1 VLRPRSWSRGSTPE
15 EPASEAIAPD
25 EPAADDNGGN
35 ADEYPAPRRGWL
47 AAWQDRTSAPA
58 AVDDAPLKPSSMR
71 GNEALY
77 GYLVGLELIA
87 VSILNLVVT
96 HGKGAPAHPSTGLA
110 VIGLVASIAAT
121 ALVRTHHRLIAPL
134 ALVVAAFFVTL
145 PRGPDSLGPAHIFA
159 LIIPVVYAF
168 FVTREQRKATQ
179 ALTRAGRSGAAKT
192 TTAKSTPADRR
203 AGGAGGRRGRK
214 QAVVPTGPAA
224 SSRYT
229 PPKAK
234 RRKPAP
240 PPEKKKA

>member
-1 VLRPRSWSRGSTPE
+1 
-15 EPASEAIAPD
+15 
-25 EPAADDNGGN
+25 
-35 ADEYPAPRRGWL
+35 
-47 AAWQDRTSAPA
+47 
-58 AVDDAPLKPSSMR
+58 MR

-87 VSILNLVVT
+87 VSIVNLVVT

-110 VIGLVASIAAT
+110 LIGLVASIAAT
-121 ALVRTHHRLIAPL
+121 ALVRTHHRLIVPF
-134 ALVVAAFFVTL
+134 ALIVAAFFVTL

-168 FVTREQRKATQ
+168 VVTQRQRKASQ
-179 ALTRAGRSGAAKT
+179 ALTRAGRSGAVKA
-192 TTAKSTPADRR
+192 TTAKSTPAGRG
-203 AGGAGGRRGRK
+203 AEGAGRRRGRK
-214 QAVVPTGPAA
+214 QAVASTGPTA

-229 PPKAK
+229 PPKPK